1 MSTDTAHAPASGSL
15 LAKLLADDSTFHP
28 AEPRTIEETGLSAS
42 AIESLIVKYLMLVG
56 SSTGRKISET
66 ICLPFGLIEPLFQS
80 LRQRQ
85 LLVYSGNTSLNDY
98 MYTLTDQGRVRA
110 KSYMDACAYVG
121 PAPVPLPDYIN
132 SVDAQSIRA
141 EAPKRK
147 QLEKAFADITVESDM
162 FETLGPAV
170 NSGSGLFLYGAPGN
184 GKTTLAK
191 RITACYGSDIWIPHA
206 LVEDGQYIKLFD
218 AAFHEP
224 MNKKSGSILKDAEHD
239 QRWIRVRRPTVIV
252 GGELT
257 LDSLEIRHDPHNNVS
272 EAPLQLKSNC
282 GCLLIDDFGRQRVS
296 PTDLLNRW
304 IVPLESRIDFLS
316 LSTGKKITVP
326 FEQLIIFSTNLEP
339 SSLADEAFLR
349 RIPYK
354 IECRDPSPTEFH
366 KLFRAMAKSFRC
378 DYKPEAVDYL
388 VEKHYKPFKRPLRR
402 CQPRDLLS
410 QVANYCSYNELPME
424 MRSEYFDR
432 VVPGYFTVVKGT

>member
-1 MSTDTAHAPASGSL
+1 MP
-15 LAKLLADDSTFHP
+15 
-28 AEPRTIEETGLSAS
+28 ETG
-42 AIESLIVKYLMLVG
+42 
-56 SSTGRKISET
+56 
-66 ICLPFGLIEPLFQS
+66 C
-80 LRQRQ
+80 
-85 LLVYSGNTSLNDY
+85 
-98 MYTLTDQGRVRA
+98 
-110 KSYMDACAYVG
+110 
-121 PAPVPLPDYIN
+121 
-132 SVDAQSIRA
+132 RA
-141 EAPKRK
+141 ERDCR
-147 QLEKAFADITVESDM
+147 Q
-162 FETLGPAV
+162 
-170 NSGSGLFLYGAPGN
+170 
-184 GKTTLAK
+184 
-191 RITACYGSDIWIPHA
+191 
-206 LVEDGQYIKLFD
+206 
-218 AAFHEP
+218 
-224 MNKKSGSILKDAEHD
+224 
-239 QRWIRVRRPTVIV
+239 QR
-252 GGELT
+252 
-257 LDSLEIRHDPHNNVS
+257 
-272 EAPLQLKSNC
+272 
-282 GCLLIDDFGRQRVS
+282 GRQRVS

-304 IVPLESRIDFLS
+304 IVPLENRIDYLS

-424 MRSEYFDR
+424 MRAEYFDR